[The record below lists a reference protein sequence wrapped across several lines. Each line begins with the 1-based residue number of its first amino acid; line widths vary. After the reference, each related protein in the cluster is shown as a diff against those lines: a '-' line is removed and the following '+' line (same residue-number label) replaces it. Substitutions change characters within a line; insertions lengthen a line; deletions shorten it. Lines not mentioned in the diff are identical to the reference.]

1 MISPVLLACSIV
13 SRTERRPN
21 KSSSSCCL
29 LATSGNDSSNTPRP
43 LPLLD
48 LLSAFLASALFS
60 AMASLMLNA
69 CDGLGGGISLSNT
82 LGFVGVADL
91 PVLFVRTRTG
101 LLAVA
106 ILDFP
111 GVDGGLRDGLVDD
124 GWGILDISIIPDLR
138 NYVSTVIMSTEG
150 YWRKKRSANLKYPPH
165 GTAEVEIP
173 SGGCFWETVLSDG
186 GTLLFQTPPAP
197 RQVTLPVKRDHL

>member
-13 SRTERRPN
+13 SRTESRPN
-21 KSSSSCCL
+21 KSSSSCCV
-29 LATSGNDSSNTPRP
+29 LATSGNDSSNAPRP

-91 PVLFVRTRTG
+91 PVLLVRIRTG

-124 GWGILDISIIPDLR
+124 GWGILDISIIPGLR
-138 NYVSTVIMSTEG
+138 NYMSTDIMSTEG
-150 YWRKKRSANLKYPPH
+150 YWQK
-165 GTAEVEIP
+165 
-173 SGGCFWETVLSDG
+173 SG
-186 GTLLFQTPPAP
+186 
-197 RQVTLPVKRDHL
+197 RQR